1 MDNIQE
7 KRKVLNDLLNLYD
20 QYSFVKNDTAGKK
33 SISAII
39 KGKEDTFMTLIKGER
54 NGQL

>member
-39 KGKEDTFMTLIKGER
+39 KGKEDTFMTLVKGER
-54 NGQL
+54 ND

>member
-20 QYSFVKNDTAGKK
+20 QYGFVKNDTAGKK

-39 KGKEDTFMTLIKGER
+39 KGKEDTFMTLVEGER
-54 NGQL
+54 ND

>member
-7 KRKVLNDLLNLYD
+7 KRKVLNDYFNLYD

-39 KGKEDTFMTLIKGER
+39 KGKEDTFMTLVKGER

>member
-20 QYSFVKNDTAGKK
+20 QYSFVKNDTAGK
-33 SISAII
+33 SL
-39 KGKEDTFMTLIKGER
+39 F
-54 NGQL
+54 QLLSKVKKIHS